1 MANDLPKNSITN
13 GFHRGHRK
21 NGRPSALAWAAIC
34 DQNGVAVTFSYSL
47 ITSLTFGL
55 NAFNFSID
63 MPALQE

>member
-1 MANDLPKNSITN
+1 MTCRKTVLLTASI
-13 GFHRGHRK
+13 GAIVK